1 MMRQA
6 IQDAA
11 YTLQI
16 TGSVTAAIFAAA
28 VPFAHRIFNR

>member
-16 TGSVTAAIFAAA
+16 TGSVAAAIMVAAA
-28 VPFAHRIFNR
+28 PIAARILRR

>member
-16 TGSVTAAIFAAA
+16 TGSVAAAIMVAAAPFAA
-28 VPFAHRIFNR
+28 HILSR

>member
-16 TGSVTAAIFAAA
+16 TGSVTAAILVAAA
-28 VPFAHRIFNR
+28 PLAHRILRR